1 MLCYMINTLIRG
13 TNMEEDAEEQMFCFA
28 PYAMFLSRRAD
39 HDAGGGQTKQM
50 ANFLATVSLRI
61 SVFS

>member
-1 MLCYMINTLIRG
+1 
-13 TNMEEDAEEQMFCFA
+13 MEEDAEEQMFCFA